1 MKIAVLGTGMV
12 GETIGGK
19 LVSLGHEVKM
29 GSRSATNEKAAAWTK
44 KTGKG
49 ASHGTFADAAAF
61 GELVFNCTFG
71 SVSVAALESAG
82 AKNLAGKIIMD
93 ISNPLDLSR
102 GFPPGVTFRGED
114 STGEQIQRAFPEAK
128 VVKTLNT
135 VNCNIMI
142 NPALIPGDHDVFVS
156 GDDAGAKATVSGH
169 LRDWFGWKSVID
181 LGGIITARGVE
192 SYVVMWVHLMGPS
205 KGPNFN
211 IKLMR
216 QS

>member
-29 GSRSATNEKAAAWTK
+29 GSRSATNEKAAAWAK
-44 KTGKG
+44 KAGQG
-49 ASHGTFADAAAF
+49 AAHGTFADAAAF

-71 SVSVAALESAG
+71 SVSVAVLEAAG
-82 AKNLAGKIIMD
+82 AKNLAGKIIID
-93 ISNPLDLSR
+93 VSNPLDMSR
-102 GFPPGVTFRGED
+102 GFPPGVTFGGED

-156 GDDAGAKATVSGH
+156 GDDAAAKAAVTGY

-181 LGGIITARGVE
+181 LGGIVTARGVE
-192 SYVVMWVHLMGPS
+192 SYVVMWVQLMGPA

>member
-12 GETIGGK
+12 GETIAGK
-19 LVSLGHEVKM
+19 LVALGHEVKM

-44 KTGKG
+44 KIGKG

-71 SVSVAALESAG
+71 SVSVAVLEAAG
-82 AKNLAGKIIMD
+82 TTNLAGKIIID
-93 ISNPLDLSR
+93 VSNPLDLSR
-102 GFPPGVTFRGED
+102 GFPPGVTFHGED

-156 GDDAGAKATVSGH
+156 GDDAAAKAAVTGY

-181 LGGIITARGVE
+181 LGGIVTARGVE
-192 SYVVMWVHLMGPS
+192 SYVVMWVHLMGPA